1 MLIGAKQLQEID
13 QVLAAGDDA
22 ACAGILLVHLR
33 GMRQMVALLGLDCGA
48 SLMDAAQAR
57 LRELLRPA
65 DRIYRVASNEFLVCL
80 PGLLSTNHGV
90 LAARKVLGEFDFPLS
105 VQNRPMTPVLSLALA
120 VNAGHRQERRGSPH
134 ATESLIRNAMTALHQ
149 GLELNSRFVLADDS
163 SADLWLQDELRD
175 ALINNELSLAF
186 QPVFALEDR
195 RIVAVEALARWS
207 STRHG
212 VIPPSRFV
220 ALAEQTGL
228 AHELTRWSINAVLRE
243 YAQLRLL
250 APQLRCAINLSPKV
264 FGQSGLVEQISGA
277 LAIWDIP
284 PTRLMLE
291 VTETAVME
299 DPELS
304 SVSLHHL
311 RTIGVEIA
319 IDDFGQGY
327 SSFTYLKHFPATELK
342 IDQSFV
348 TPMAS
353 DGRACQLVR
362 AMVDLAHHLDMR
374 AVAEGVEDAE
384 ALTLLEGMGCDMA
397 QGYHLAHPM
406 TVSELG
412 AMLKAQA

>member
-1 MLIGAKQLQEID
+1 MLIGTEQLQEID
-13 QVLAAGDDA
+13 QILAAGDDA
-22 ACAGILLVHLR
+22 GCAGILLVHLR
-33 GMRQMVALLGLDCGA
+33 GMRQMVALLGMDCGA

-57 LRELLRPA
+57 LRELLRPT

-80 PGLLSTNHGV
+80 PDLLSTNHGV

-105 VQNRPMTPVLSLALA
+105 VQDRPMTPVLSLALA
-120 VNAGHRQERRGSPH
+120 VNAGKRQDSGSLL
-134 ATESLIRNAMTALHQ
+134 ATDSLIRSAMTALHR
-149 GLELNSRFVLADDS
+149 GLELNSRFMLAGTTN
-163 SADLWLQDELRD
+163 ADLWLQDELRD

-186 QPVFALEDR
+186 QPVFALADR

-212 VIPPSRFV
+212 VIPPGRFV

-228 AHELTRWSINAVLRE
+228 AQELTRWSINAVLRE
-243 YAQLRLL
+243 YAQLRRQ

-284 PTRLMLE
+284 PTSLMLE

-311 RTIGVEIA
+311 RAIGVDIA

-353 DGRACQLVR
+353 DSRACQLVR

-374 AVAEGVEDAE
+374 AVAEGVEDAQ

-406 TVSELG
+406 TISELG
-412 AMLKAQA
+412 AMLKAQP